1 LRVDWGWDVW
11 SALMVAPVHGAG
23 VLSGSLPPERR
34 VNRVDREEQAMAE
47 DWVEELLDP
56 GSFVAT
62 AVGGRSGHGSV
73 DGRPV
78 CVVDGLGPAAV
89 AALDLALKVGCPV
102 VAAVGGTTG
111 DAAGEAPG
119 APTDRGA
126 GSADPLRPGSGAYGE
141 LLSRGALAS
150 GVVPQ
155 VALVLGAAVGG
166 PALVPALADFV
177 VMVEGDGRLQLGD
190 TEAIATVSGELVDV
204 EELAGTRAHT
214 VRTGTAHFR
223 AADLGQAV
231 DLARALLGYLP
242 GNNLEEPPALE
253 VGGDP
258 SVVTARDLELDG
270 LLSGSAELPFDARR
284 LVERVVDDGELLEVQ
299 ALFAG
304 NLICG
309 LGRVDGRPV
318 GVVASQ
324 PLVLAGALDA
334 AAAEKAAR
342 FVRTCDAF
350 NLPVLTFVDGPG
362 VAPDADQERQ
372 SLVRRAAK
380 LAYAYAE
387 ATVPKVT
394 VVARQAV
401 GPAAEVLGGR
411 SLRADLVLA
420 WPDAQ
425 VAGLAPEQAATHGLV
440 HDVIPPSQTRPRVVA
455 ALRLLR
461 GKRESHPPKRH
472 GNIPL

>member
-1 LRVDWGWDVW
+1 VV
-11 SALMVAPVHGAG
+11 V
-23 VLSGSLPPERR
+23 SGLLPPERR
-34 VNRVDREEQAMAE
+34 INREEQAMAE

-56 GSFVAT
+56 GSFAAT
-62 AVGGRSGHGSV
+62 AAGGRAGHGSV

-78 CVVDGLGPAAV
+78 CVFDGPGPAAV

-102 VAAVGGTTG
+102 VRSASAGGG
-111 DAAGEAPG
+111 DGNPGEA
-119 APTDRGA
+119 
-126 GSADPLRPGSGAYGE
+126 GSTTWRE
-141 LLSRGALAS
+141 LLSRAVLAS

-155 VALVLGAAVGG
+155 VGLVLEPCQGG

-177 VMVEGDGRLQLGD
+177 VMVEGEGRLLLGD
-190 TEAIATVSGELVDV
+190 TEAITVVTGELVDA
-204 EELAGTRAHT
+204 EELAGTRAHAA
-214 VRTGTAHFR
+214 RTGTAHFR
-223 AADLGQAV
+223 AADRAEAV
-231 DLARALLGYLP
+231 ELARALLGYLP
-242 GNNLEEPPALE
+242 SNNLEEPPALE
-253 VGGDP
+253 AAGDP

-270 LLSGSAELPFDARR
+270 LLPEAPELPFDVRR

-304 NLICG
+304 SLLCG
-309 LGRVDGRPV
+309 FGRVEGRPV

-362 VAPDADQERQ
+362 FVDDGDQERQ
-372 SLVRRAAK
+372 GMVRRAAK

-394 VVARQAV
+394 VVARRAV

-411 SLRADLVLA
+411 ALRADLVLA
-420 WPDAQ
+420 WPDAE
-425 VAGLAPEQAATHGLV
+425 VAGLPAKEAAARGWL
-440 HDVIPPSQTRPRVVA
+440 HDVVRPAQTRPRVSA
-455 ALRLLR
+455 ALHLLR
-461 GKRESHPPKRH
+461 GKREVLPPKRH

>member
-1 LRVDWGWDVW
+1 
-11 SALMVAPVHGAG
+11 
-23 VLSGSLPPERR
+23 
-34 VNRVDREEQAMAE
+34 MAE

-62 AVGGRSGHGSV
+62 AAGGRAGHGLV

-78 CVVDGLGPAAV
+78 CVADGPGPAAD
-89 AALDLALKVGCPV
+89 ALDLALKVGCPL
-102 VAAVGGTTG
+102 VAGIGG
-111 DAAGEAPG
+111 DEEVR
-119 APTDRGA
+119 DGA
-126 GSADPLRPGSGAYGE
+126 GATGGSGSGAQGP
-141 LLSRGALAS
+141 SGAAAAVLARAARAS

-155 VALVLGAAVGG
+155 LSLVLGACEGAA
-166 PALVPALADFV
+166 ALVPALADFT
-177 VMVEGDGRLQLGD
+177 VMVEGDGRLLLGD
-190 TEAIATVSGELVDV
+190 PGTIATVTGEPVDA
-204 EELAGTRAHT
+204 EELAGTRAQ
-214 VRTGTAHFR
+214 VARTGTAHFR
-223 AADLGQAV
+223 AGDRIEAV
-231 DLARALLGYLP
+231 ELARALLGFLP

-253 VGGDP
+253 PPGDP

-270 LLSGSAELPFDARR
+270 LLPGSADLPFEVRR
-284 LVERVVDDGELLEVQ
+284 LVERLVDDGELLEVQ

-304 NLICG
+304 SMLCG

-350 NLPVLTFVDGPG
+350 NLPVVTVVDSPG
-362 VAPDADQERQ
+362 VVPDGEQERQ
-372 SLVRRAAK
+372 GLVRRTAK

-387 ATVPKVT
+387 ATVPIVT
-394 VVARQAV
+394 VVARRAG
-401 GPAAEVLGGR
+401 GPAAELLGGR
-411 SLRADLVLA
+411 RLGADLVLA
-420 WPDAQ
+420 WPGAT
-425 VAGLAPEQAATHGLV
+425 VAGLDTDAAAAGGWLHGV
-440 HDVIPPSQTRPRVVA
+440 VRPSETRPRLSA

-461 GKRESHPPKRH
+461 GKRQSQPPKRH

>member
-1 LRVDWGWDVW
+1 
-11 SALMVAPVHGAG
+11 
-23 VLSGSLPPERR
+23 LPPERR
-34 VNRVDREEQAMAE
+34 INREEQAMAE
-47 DWVEELLDP
+47 DWVEGLLDP
-56 GSFVAT
+56 DSFVAT
-62 AVGGRSGHGSV
+62 DVGARSGHGSV

-78 CVVDGLGPAAV
+78 CVFDGLGPAAV

-102 VAAVGGTTG
+102 VGSAGG
-111 DAAGEAPG
+111 DEAAGDGHAG
-119 APTDRGA
+119 A
-126 GSADPLRPGSGAYGE
+126 AYGR
-141 LLSRGALAS
+141 LLSRSVLAS

-155 VALVLGAAVGG
+155 VALVLGACEGEA
-166 PALVPALADFV
+166 ALVPVLADFV
-177 VMVEGDGRLQLGD
+177 VMVEGEGRLLLGQ
-190 TEAIATVSGELVDV
+190 TEAIAAVTGELVDA
-204 EELAGTRAHT
+204 EELAGTRAQ
-214 VRTGTAHFR
+214 VARTGTAHFR
-223 AADLGQAV
+223 AADRAEAV
-231 DLARALLGYLP
+231 EVARALLGYLP
-242 GNNLEEPPALE
+242 GNNLEEPPAQE
-253 VGGDP
+253 AAADP

-270 LLSGSAELPFDARR
+270 LLPEAPELPFDVRR

-304 NLICG
+304 SLLCG
-309 LGRVDGRPV
+309 FGRVEGRPV

-362 VAPDADQERQ
+362 FVDDGEQERQ
-372 SLVRRAAK
+372 GLVRRAAK

-394 VVARQAV
+394 VVARRAA

-411 SLRADLVLA
+411 RLRADLVLA
-420 WPDAQ
+420 WPDAE
-425 VAGLAPEQAATHGLV
+425 VAGLSPEEAAARGLV
-440 HDVIPPSQTRPRVVA
+440 QDVVRPAQTRPRVSA

>member
-1 LRVDWGWDVW
+1 LVV
-11 SALMVAPVHGAG
+11 
-23 VLSGSLPPERR
+23 SGLLPTERR
-34 VNRVDREEQAMAE
+34 INREERAMAE

-62 AVGGRSGHGSV
+62 AVGGGGHGSV

-78 CVVDGLGPAAV
+78 CVFDGLGPAAV

-102 VAAVGGTTG
+102 VGSAGGGDPG
-111 DAAGEAPG
+111 DAV
-119 APTDRGA
+119 
-126 GSADPLRPGSGAYGE
+126 ADGD
-141 LLSRGALAS
+141 LLSRVVLAS

-155 VALVLGAAVGG
+155 VALVLEPCEGG
-166 PALVPALADFV
+166 PALLPAVADFV
-177 VMVEGDGRLQLGD
+177 VMVEGDGRLLLGD
-190 TEAIATVSGELVDV
+190 TGAIATVTGELVDA
-204 EELAGTRAHT
+204 EELAGTRAHAA
-214 VRTGTAHFR
+214 RTGTAHFR
-223 AADLGQAV
+223 AADRAEAV
-231 DLARALLGYLP
+231 DLARLLLGYLP

-253 VGGDP
+253 AAGDP

-270 LLSGSAELPFDARR
+270 LLPEATELPFDVRR

-304 NLICG
+304 NLLCG
-309 LGRVDGRPV
+309 FGRVDGRPV

-362 VAPDADQERQ
+362 FVHDGEQERQ
-372 SLVRRAAK
+372 GLVRRAAK

-394 VVARQAV
+394 VVARQAA

-411 SLRADLVLA
+411 RLRADLVLA
-420 WPDAQ
+420 WPEAE
-425 VAGLAPEQAATHGLV
+425 VAGLAPEEAAARGWL
-440 HDVIPPSQTRPRVVA
+440 HDVVRPAQTRPRVSA

-461 GKRESHPPKRH
+461 GKREPLPPRRH

>member
-1 LRVDWGWDVW
+1 
-11 SALMVAPVHGAG
+11 
-23 VLSGSLPPERR
+23 
-34 VNRVDREEQAMAE
+34 MAE

-56 GSFVAT
+56 GSFAAT
-62 AVGGRSGHGSV
+62 AAGGRGGHGLV

-78 CVVDGLGPAAV
+78 CVFDGLGSPAV
-89 AALDLALKVGCPV
+89 AALDLALKAGCPV
-102 VAAVGGTTG
+102 VGAAAG
-111 DAAGEAPG
+111 DDGEPAGEA
-119 APTDRGA
+119 
-126 GSADPLRPGSGAYGE
+126 
-141 LLSRGALAS
+141 LSRSVLAS

-155 VALVLGAAVGG
+155 VALVLGACGG
-166 PALVPALADFV
+166 TPALVPALADFV
-177 VMVEGDGRLQLGD
+177 VMVEGDGRLLLG
-190 TEAIATVSGELVDV
+190 EPQAIERVTGELVDA

-214 VRTGTAHFR
+214 ARTGTAHFR
-223 AADLGQAV
+223 AADPAEAV
-231 DLARALLGYLP
+231 DVVRALLGYLP

-253 VGGDP
+253 AAGDP

-270 LLSGSAELPFDARR
+270 LLPESAELPFDVRR

-304 NLICG
+304 NVLCG
-309 LGRVDGRPV
+309 FGRVDGRPV

-362 VAPDADQERQ
+362 FAPDADQERQ
-372 SLVRRAAK
+372 GLVRRAAK

-394 VVARQAV
+394 VVARRAA
-401 GPAAEVLGGR
+401 GPAAEMLGGR
-411 SLRADLVLA
+411 RLRADLVLA
-420 WPDAQ
+420 WPEAE
-425 VAGLAPEQAATHGLV
+425 VAGLGADEAAAGGWL
-440 HDVIPPSQTRPRVVA
+440 HDVVRPSRTRPRVSA

-461 GKRESHPPKRH
+461 GKREPLPPKRH